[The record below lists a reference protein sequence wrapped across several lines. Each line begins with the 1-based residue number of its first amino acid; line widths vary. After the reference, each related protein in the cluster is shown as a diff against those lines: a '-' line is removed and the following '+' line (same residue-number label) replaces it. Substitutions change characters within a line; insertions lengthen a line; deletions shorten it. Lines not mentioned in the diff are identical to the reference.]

1 MFIKEIIL
9 VCYLLCIIFGVSGL
23 TIALLVQNKGKSGMG
38 RAMIMFLAGILVICC
53 YDMAI
58 YYTDYVLG
66 GLSNLKVLRIG
77 NSIIAG
83 TICLWIILQGK
94 IINREAL
101 SLLDKAVQK
110 YLIFYMALWL
120 LLTFALNVE
129 QFYTIKWL
137 LLATDIILIIA
148 SVTASVGHI
157 MYSVTTEKKIDL
169 YYMIIVTSMLIWNY
183 LSYFWSE
190 TSVYWGNSRFIRE
203 PMDLTVVFW
212 LIISIAS
219 LIYEYKEDFIPVFGK
234 DSGEEK
240 GGKDLKERIE
250 EICEQYKL
258 TPREKEFIDLIY
270 SGKSNKEIA
279 EILFLSESTV
289 KTHIYNI
296 FRKMNVKSR
305 VEVIYI
311 VNEEKSE
318 DEKKGQI
325 ND

>member
-190 TSVYWGNSRFIRE
+190 TSVYWGNSRFIRGA
-203 PMDLTVVFW
+203 DGSYS
-212 LIISIAS
+212 SILAH
-219 LIYEYKEDFIPVFGK
+219 YK
-234 DSGEEK
+234 
-240 GGKDLKERIE
+240 
-250 EICEQYKL
+250 
-258 TPREKEFIDLIY
+258 Y
-270 SGKSNKEIA
+270 SVA
-279 EILFLSESTV
+279 
-289 KTHIYNI
+289 HI
-296 FRKMNVKSR
+296 
-305 VEVIYI
+305 
-311 VNEEKSE
+311 
-318 DEKKGQI
+318 
-325 ND
+325 

>member
-23 TIALLVQNKGKSGMG
+23 TIALLVQNKGKSSMG

-240 GGKDLKERIE
+240 GRKDLKERIE

-318 DEKKGQI
+318 DETKGQI